1 MKLRKHKL
9 RKPMKSIKRS
19 VSSIGLIVEQTTL
32 GVVDVIDSSRVELDS
47 WNQFALSRNSK
58 AAFKVQKQN
67 LKIQK
72 KLMELQT
79 QTESA

>member
-1 MKLRKHKL
+1 
-9 RKPMKSIKRS
+9 MKSIKRS
-19 VSSIGLIVEQTTL
+19 ISSVGLIVEQSTL
-32 GVVDVIDSSRVELDS
+32 AIVDVIDSSRTELDS
-47 WNQFALSRNSK
+47 WNQFALSRNGK
-58 AAFKVQKQN
+58 ASFKVQKQN